1 MLPVGKFLSG
11 GVARL
16 NRSIQQSIDQSTA
29 QERLLQFLI
38 LLAAGCLTTMT
49 GGLISPVLPE
59 MVKQLSLD
67 PQWAGTLVSIHAFTA
82 AAFTPIMGFVADRVG
97 KMKVMIPCLILYA
110 LFGVSTAF
118 LTSMPL
124 LLTSRALLGAASGG
138 VAAATIGLLG
148 TMYDGEARSRILG
161 YATSIM
167 TTSAIFFP
175 ILGGWVGGM
184 HWRYA
189 FFLYGFGI
197 PLAVIALF
205 KLREGQSKAGA
216 LIGMDQQAQL
226 GNVFRNFSVL
236 SLYSFI
242 GIAALIVYA
251 VVIYTPLYLSEAIG
265 AGPELNGIVLAVRL
279 VGAAVISA
287 IGASRIA
294 RKLGRNR
301 AISFGFSLMAVTL
314 VTIPLLTDLVLI
326 MLTAILFGAGFGII
340 TPNLYDELANLAP
353 DELRATVLAIGTG
366 FNSLGQFVSPVI
378 LGPIWKSAGLP
389 AVFYAAGAMA
399 MMASLLSLMQS
410 RGEQVIGSGNG

>member
-11 GVARL
+11 GVAKL

-59 MVKQLSLD
+59 MVDQLSLD
-67 PQWAGTLVSIHAFTA
+67 PQWAGTLVSIHAFTS

-97 KMKVMIPCLILYA
+97 KMKVMIPCLMLYA

-118 LTSMPL
+118 LTSLPL
-124 LLTSRALLGAASGG
+124 LLASRALLGAASGG

-175 ILGGWVGGM
+175 ILGGWVGGIQ
-184 HWRYA
+184 WQYA

-205 KLREGQSKAGA
+205 KLREGQSQAGA
-216 LIGMDQQAQL
+216 LLAMDQQAQL

-265 AGPELNGIVLAVRL
+265 AGPELNGIVLAIRL

-294 RKLGRNR
+294 QRLGRNR

-314 VTIPLLTDLVLI
+314 VTIPFLTDLVLI

-399 MMASLLSLMQS
+399 MMASLLSLVQS
-410 RGEQVIGSGNG
+410 RGERVMDNG